1 MFVIE
6 NILDI
11 DLDISLRKI
20 SKFHLISWWVNFMEM
35 RNRKLSEIMVFYA
48 ALFSLLS
55 VKLMLTLTLSNTKLS
70 TGLMKH

>member
-11 DLDISLRKI
+11 DLDITLRKI
-20 SKFHLISWWVNFMEM
+20 SKFHLISWWVNFME
-35 RNRKLSEIMVFYA
+35 RHSRKLSEIMVFYA

-55 VKLMLTLTLSNTKLS
+55 VKLMLTLTLFRILN
-70 TGLMKH
+70 

>member
-35 RNRKLSEIMVFYA
+35 RSRKLSEIMVFYA